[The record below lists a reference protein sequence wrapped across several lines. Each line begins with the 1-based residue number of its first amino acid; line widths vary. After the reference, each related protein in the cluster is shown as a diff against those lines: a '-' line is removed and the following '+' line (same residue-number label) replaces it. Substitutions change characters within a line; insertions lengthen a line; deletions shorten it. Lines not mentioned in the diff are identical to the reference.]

1 MDKMDYTS
9 NRKVKWIRWA
19 ARIFGII
26 VAGFWVLSLV
36 ASSIAEFGTPI
47 ILEGII
53 LGALVVINTAGVI
66 IAWRREKVG
75 GIIIVAGA
83 MMLSIFAYISAG
95 HNKIFAVLVSGFP
108 FLISGII
115 FLVSWWMSMK
125 FYSSQNSS

>member
-1 MDKMDYTS
+1 MDYTS
-9 NRKVKWIRWA
+9 NRKVKWMRWA
-19 ARIFGII
+19 ARIIGII
-26 VAGFWVLSLV
+26 VAGFWVLSLI

-53 LGALVVINTAGVI
+53 LGVLVAINTAGVI

-75 GIIIVAGA
+75 GIIIVASA
-83 MMLSIFAYISAG
+83 VMLSIFAYISAG
-95 HNKIFAVLVSGFP
+95 HNKIFAVLFSGFP

-115 FLVSWWMSMK
+115 FLVSWWMSIK